1 MKGVNGAGLTSV
13 ATSDGVYISYL
24 SQGKDP
30 LSFVGVMDMVDGET
44 MDVSVFI
51 EIFLL
56 QEAFNFSSICFKTDN
71 VFPDFAIITDV
82 AVCL

>member
-1 MKGVNGAGLTSV
+1 MSVKGVNGAGLTSV

-44 MDVSVFI
+44 MDVSVFV
-51 EIFLL
+51 EILF
-56 QEAFNFSSICFKTDN
+56 
-71 VFPDFAIITDV
+71 V
-82 AVCL
+82 

>member
-44 MDVSVFI
+44 MDVSVFL
-51 EIFLL
+51 EVV
-56 QEAFNFSSICFKTDN
+56 S
-71 VFPDFAIITDV
+71 V
-82 AVCL
+82 

>member
-44 MDVSVFI
+44 MDVLVFI
-51 EIFLL
+51 EIL
-56 QEAFNFSSICFKTDN
+56 S
-71 VFPDFAIITDV
+71 V
-82 AVCL
+82 